1 MIRFGKTG
9 LELSPAVARAL
20 LTSTE
25 QDSNRPHLSV
35 GIDKGDVCATDGKT
49 LVRFQRA
56 EVDPDGLSVEAKNGC
71 YWPLGYVEGQC
82 EAGGRKGPVLLEWSA
97 MMTGGFPPVHK
108 VEPPAGV
115 APLRAPIG
123 FDACLMARLELVAKA
138 CRREREPGDKELPP
152 VPGVVLTSLMNELDP
167 MRFTVGAEEFQ
178 GHLRAAHTAF
188 FTIMPMR
195 IGYSTVRPK
204 AAKKPRAKKARAA

>member
-20 LTSTE
+20 LASTE

-56 EVDPDGLSVEAKNGC
+56 EVDPDGLSVEARNGR
-71 YWPLGYVEGQC
+71 YWPLGYVEGQV
-82 EAGGRKGPVLLEWSA
+82 EKAGRKGPVELEWSA
-97 MMTGGFPPVHK
+97 MMSGGFPPCHR
-108 VEPPAGV
+108 VEPAAGV
-115 APLRAPIG
+115 APLRSPIG
-123 FDACLMARLELVAKA
+123 FDASLLARLELVAKA
-138 CRREREPGDKELPP
+138 CRREREPGEKELPP
-152 VPGVVLTSLMNELDP
+152 VPGVVLTSVMGELDP
-167 MRFTVGAEEFQ
+167 MRFTVGDQ
-178 GHLRAAHTAF
+178 GYLRAAHVAQ

-195 IGYSTVRPK
+195 LGYATAPPK